1 MGQSILLK
9 YEVILLC
16 STCEKCD
23 KTIEVHSTLI
33 TLNAIY
39 HVYDDLSFIYILQTK
54 PGIGIIWK
62 IKKKSSGHAHLFHVY
77 YVTLCRNIH
86 QNIKTVAHKI

>member
-1 MGQSILLK
+1 MGQSLLLK
-9 YEVILLC
+9 YEVILLR

-39 HVYDDLSFIYILQTK
+39 DDLSFINIPQTK
-54 PGIGIIWK
+54 PGIIWK
-62 IKKKSSGHAHLFHVY
+62 IEKKSSGRDFL
-77 YVTLCRNIH
+77 
-86 QNIKTVAHKI
+86 